1 MDVIGSTLKDARETS
16 GVSISEASKDL
27 EIKDVIIENI
37 EAGKIG
43 AFKDVFELKK
53 MIGDYAKYLGLNSSK
68 IVDDFNEYLFEYT
81 SKIPVKAMEK
91 EVKEKIKEEEEEGEK
106 LSPYT
111 KPAPP
116 KDEKMYYL
124 AYIILL
130 LLILIA
136 VIWAV
141 KQVTPGNKATT
152 VIGYRR

>member
-1 MDVIGSTLKDARETS
+1 MFALKSAGQR
-16 GVSISEASKDL
+16 ILL
-27 EIKDVIIENI
+27 EDRKFVKIK
-37 EAGKIG
+37 
-43 AFKDVFELKK
+43 
-53 MIGDYAKYLGLNSSK
+53 
-68 IVDDFNEYLFEYT
+68 
-81 SKIPVKAMEK
+81 K